1 MDPIKMM
8 IAQRQGRPLPED
20 MEDDEASPYASI
32 GRAQED
38 EAPGINKE
46 MMQAQTEAN
55 FMGNF
60 GNAISQAA
68 RGGAAPIA
76 NDDLYK
82 NISAQASQNN
92 QLAMRD
98 MGRSAAVR
106 KAIADRKAR
115 VAAAEGMQQEKA
127 VANRRLDAQAAEAA
141 RHNRA
146 MEGMAGQ
153 KVDKK
158 NEPLRL
164 PPDKVLNVNEGN
176 VIPQQLSDVRKTLEA
191 NQDSFGPVMG
201 RLNSLNPYDEKSSTI
216 DAQMR
221 AAAQSFG
228 KYMEGG
234 VLRKE
239 DEDKYRK
246 MFPSLSDTPEVA
258 RNKLAIVD
266 RLLSSRQ
273 GSNVAA
279 LKTSGYDV
287 SGVDQGLS
295 VPDAPGILT
304 LGKPGSSGLISEA
317 HANSKASFSADD
329 LDLFKEAK
337 QRLARDPNDQAAKE
351 ALSILSGKG
360 LK

>member
-1 MDPIKMM
+1 MNAMQMM
-8 IAQRQGRPLPED
+8 IAKRQGRTLPED
-20 MEDDEASPYASI
+20 MEDDAESTPYASI

-38 EAPGINKE
+38 ESPGINKE

-92 QLAMRD
+92 QLAMKD

-106 KAIADRKAR
+106 KAIEDRKAKI
-115 VAAAEGMQQEKA
+115 AAAEGMQADKSA
-127 VANRRLDAQAAEAA
+127 DNSRLDKQLEEAA

-158 NEPLRL
+158 NEPQRL

-176 VIPQQLSDVRKTLEA
+176 VIPQQLSDVRKTLES

-273 GSNVAA
+273 GSNIAA

-304 LGKPGSSGLISEA
+304 LGKPGGSGLIPEA
-317 HANSKASFSADD
+317 HAGGGRVVVSNGKETHSIELSD
-329 LDLFKEAK
+329 LPDAMKDGFQVVRK
-337 QRLARDPNDQAAKE
+337 
-351 ALSILSGKG
+351 
-360 LK
+360 

>member
-92 QLAMRD
+92 QLAMKD

-106 KAIADRKAR
+106 KAIEDRKAKM
-115 VAAAEGMQQEKA
+115 ATAEGMQAEKA
-127 VANRRLDAQAAEAA
+127 MANRRLDAQAAESA
-141 RHNRA
+141 RHNRESEA
-146 MEGMAGQ
+146 LARDTQGMRAEQ
-153 KVDKK
+153 KEAAK
-158 NEPLRL
+158 RL

-176 VIPQQLSDVRKTLEA
+176 VIPQQLSDVRKTLES
-191 NQDSFGPVMG
+191 NQDSFGPIMG
-201 RLNSLNPYDEKSSTI
+201 RLNSLNPYDEKSATI

-246 MFPSLSDTPEVA
+246 MFPSLSDTPEIA
-258 RNKLAIVD
+258 KNKLAIVD

-304 LGKPGSSGLISEA
+304 LGKPGGSGLIPEA
-317 HANSKASFSADD
+317 HAGGGRVVVSNGKETHSIELSD
-329 LDLFKEAK
+329 LPDAMKDGFQVVRK
-337 QRLARDPNDQAAKE
+337 
-351 ALSILSGKG
+351 
-360 LK
+360 

>member
-1 MDPIKMM
+1 MNYFP
-8 IAQRQGRPLPED
+8 G
-20 MEDDEASPYASI
+20 
-32 GRAQED
+32 QED
-38 EAPGINKE
+38 EDELMEGPAPSDTIAGPQTTRDQV
-46 MMQAQTEAN
+46 MQRIASVRNASGDEGESLQQDTQRDAAMQFAQS
-55 FMGNF
+55 
-60 GNAISQAA
+60 NALTS
-68 RGGAAPIA
+68 G
-76 NDDLYK
+76 
-82 NISAQASQNN
+82 
-92 QLAMRD
+92 
-98 MGRSAAVR
+98 MGRALNTLASGTGFKPDDSGYDAMDKQSRIVMMDLDRSNMVR
-106 KAIADRKAR
+106 KAIEDRKAKM
-115 VAAAEGMQQEKA
+115 AAASGMLQERSLN
-127 VANRRLDAQAAEAA
+127 NRRLDARDAEAA

-158 NEPLRL
+158 SEPQRL

-176 VIPQQLSDVRKTLEA
+176 VIPQQLSDVRKTLDA

-246 MFPSLSDTPEVA
+246 MFPNLSDTPEVA

-304 LGKPGSSGLISEA
+304 LGKPGGSGLIPEA
-317 HANSKASFSADD
+317 HAGGGRVIVSNGKETHSIELSD
-329 LDLFKEAK
+329 LPDAMKDGFQVVRK
-337 QRLARDPNDQAAKE
+337 
-351 ALSILSGKG
+351 
-360 LK
+360 